1 MTVDDQYIISGAKNG
16 SIKIFSTS
24 IKKTTDLQQE
34 VEYWKE
40 KYLEL
45 EEKYRVLSLDYED
58 IKNKYENGSKTDA
71 CQKE

>member
-1 MTVDDQYIISGAKNG
+1 LTVDDQYIISGAKNG